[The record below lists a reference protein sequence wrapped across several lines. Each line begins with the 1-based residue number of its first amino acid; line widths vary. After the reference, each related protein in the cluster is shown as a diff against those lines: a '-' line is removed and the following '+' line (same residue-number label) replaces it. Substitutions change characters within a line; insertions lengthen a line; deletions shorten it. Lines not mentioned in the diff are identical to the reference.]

1 MCISSLRS
9 ITPNHEAEAFTTAD
23 LCNSGLEK
31 PNNEK
36 VSLKRHRKHIIVQHN
51 YHDHAAETE
60 TTSDIGEEIRGSAN
74 SPFPTKLQEMLERV
88 EEDGNSHIISWQP
101 HGRCFVVHKLE
112 LFKTILPHYF
122 KLSKIA
128 SFQRQL
134 NLYGF
139 QRITRGPDKGGYYHE
154 LFLRNRAFLSH
165 RIQRVKVKGT
175 GVRARSN
182 PEQEPDLWSMAWM
195 TPAAPTG
202 TVPDSASSVVSMD
215 SPVSESDSS
224 FSVVAVEPLSNSVR
238 DQDDSILSSWG
249 KTFHYLGHL
258 PVADLVPEEAIVPTP
273 ARSSTDLAAMD
284 SLLEEM
290 DFDTLVHELFD
301 SEVSFADLLDRFTE

>member
-1 MCISSLRS
+1 MCISSLRN
-9 ITPNHEAEAFTTAD
+9 ITPNHEAEAFATVD
-23 LCNSGLEK
+23 LFSDVPEK
-31 PNNEK
+31 PTSNNK

-51 YHDHAAETE
+51 YHDHAADTE
-60 TTSDIGEEIRGSAN
+60 TPADFEEELRGSAN
-74 SPFPTKLQEMLERV
+74 SPFPTKLQEMLELV

-154 LFLRNRAFLSH
+154 LFLRNRTFLSH

-182 PEQEPDLWSMAWM
+182 PEQEPDLWSMTWM
-195 TPAAPTG
+195 TPATP

-215 SPVSESDSS
+215 SPVSDSDSS
-224 FSVVAVEPLSNSVR
+224 FSVVAVEPLLNDSHQ
-238 DQDDSILSSWG
+238 QDDSILSSWG
-249 KTFHYLGHL
+249 KTFHYLGHI
-258 PVADLVPEEAIVPTP
+258 PVADLVPEEEVIPTP

-284 SLLEEM
+284 SFLEEM

>member
-1 MCISSLRS
+1 MCISSLRN
-9 ITPNHEAEAFTTAD
+9 ITPNHEAEAFTTED
-23 LCNSGLEK
+23 LFNGGPEEK
-31 PNNEK
+31 PSSEK

-51 YHDHAAETE
+51 YHDHSAETE
-60 TTSDIGEEIRGSAN
+60 TTADFTEELRGSAN

-154 LFLRNRAFLSH
+154 LFLRNRPFLSH

-182 PEQEPDLWSMAWM
+182 PDQEPDLWSMAWM
-195 TPAAPTG
+195 TPATP

-215 SPVSESDSS
+215 SKVSDSDSS
-224 FSVVAVEPLSNSVR
+224 FSLVAVEPLSNNSR
-238 DQDDSILSSWG
+238 HQDDSILSSWG

-258 PVADLVPEEAIVPTP
+258 PVADLVPEEEVVPTP
-273 ARSSTDLAAMD
+273 VRSSTEVAAMD
-284 SLLEEM
+284 SLLEDM

>member
-9 ITPNHEAEAFTTAD
+9 ITPNHEAEAFTTED
-23 LCNSGLEK
+23 LFNGDPEK
-31 PNNEK
+31 PTSSEK
-36 VSLKRHRKHIIVQHN
+36 VSLKRDRKHIIVQHN
-51 YHDHAAETE
+51 YHDHSAETE
-60 TTSDIGEEIRGSAN
+60 ATADFVEEIRASAN

-182 PEQEPDLWSMAWM
+182 PDQEPDLWRMAWM
-195 TPAAPTG
+195 TATTP
-202 TVPDSASSVVSMD
+202 TVPDSASSVVSED
-215 SPVSESDSS
+215 SQVSDSDSS
-224 FSVVAVEPLSNSVR
+224 FSVVAAEPPSNDSL
-238 DQDDSILSSWG
+238 DQHDSILSSWG
-249 KTFHYLGHL
+249 KTFHYLDHL
-258 PVADLVPEEAIVPTP
+258 PVADLVPEEEVVPTP
-273 ARSSTDLAAMD
+273 VRSSTAVAAMD
-284 SLLEEM
+284 CLLEDM

-301 SEVSFADLLDRFTE
+301 SDVSFADLLDRFTE